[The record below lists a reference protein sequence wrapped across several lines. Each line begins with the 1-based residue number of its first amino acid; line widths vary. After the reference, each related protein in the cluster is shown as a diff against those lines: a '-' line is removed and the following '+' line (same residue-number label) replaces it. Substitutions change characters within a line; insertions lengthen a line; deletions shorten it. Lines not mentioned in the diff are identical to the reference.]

1 MESAINAVKYA
12 FYLCHVKSDIKKLM
26 PQRLHIKYPIHR
38 QPVLPHSL
46 EHTRDRNYLTSSWS
60 KRRVRTRALFPNS
73 RSWRVQGF
81 PLSCW
86 HGPAENGTLVQTDAW
101 SEQTRQTLPW
111 RGEMMTRG
119 KFQSRVTEHK
129 HCCSHPM
136 SGHKRDAKSWRSQG
150 AKSGPEPANEPA
162 TRGHGQTG
170 NSEAELSQRC
180 RLKGDVG
187 RGQPPH
193 SGFPAHW
200 PACQ

>member
-38 QPVLPHSL
+38 QPVLPHNL

-60 KRRVRTRALFPNS
+60 KCRVRTRALFPNS

-86 HGPAENGTLVQTDAW
+86 HGPAENRILVQMDAW
-101 SEQTRQTLPW
+101 SEQTRQTLLW

-129 HCCSHPM
+129 HCCSHPCQ
-136 SGHKRDAKSWRSQG
+136 D
-150 AKSGPEPANEPA
+150 
-162 TRGHGQTG
+162 TRGMPRAGEAKMQKAAVNPQMSQWREDTG
-170 NSEAELSQRC
+170 RQETVKLN
-180 RLKGDVG
+180 
-187 RGQPPH
+187 
-193 SGFPAHW
+193 
-200 PACQ
+200 